1 MIAYSSI
8 NPEIKFEGK
17 DQEEILEKVKCY
29 LLQRILHYSH
39 YAQKLEVNNKLY
51 KRNTSRYELH
61 YTRYNTN
68 GSVSNHVEGLTL
80 CYDENSVRKN
90 TYTTYEYNPVTKS
103 YQVV

>member
-39 YAQKLEVNNKLY
+39 YAQKLEVNK
-51 KRNTSRYELH
+51 
-61 YTRYNTN
+61 
-68 GSVSNHVEGLTL
+68 
-80 CYDENSVRKN
+80 
-90 TYTTYEYNPVTKS
+90 
-103 YQVV
+103 